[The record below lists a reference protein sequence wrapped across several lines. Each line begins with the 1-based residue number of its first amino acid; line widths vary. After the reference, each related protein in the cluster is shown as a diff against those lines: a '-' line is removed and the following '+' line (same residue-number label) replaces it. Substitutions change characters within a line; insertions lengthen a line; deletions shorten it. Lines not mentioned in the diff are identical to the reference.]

1 MVTEVYEIFYKKKT
15 ISDHKNYYI
24 FYISS
29 KKVAFKKANK
39 NVLLK
44 INVDLNILVRGIY
57 YRTTMSDTEVGQ
69 VDLNLPWI

>member
-44 INVDLNILVRGIY
+44 INVDLNILIRDIY

-69 VDLNLPWI
+69 VDLNLL